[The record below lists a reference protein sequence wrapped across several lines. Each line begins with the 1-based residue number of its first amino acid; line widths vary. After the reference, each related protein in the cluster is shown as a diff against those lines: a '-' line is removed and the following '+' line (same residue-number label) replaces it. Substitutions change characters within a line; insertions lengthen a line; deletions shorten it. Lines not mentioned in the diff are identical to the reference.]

1 MAVPV
6 LPAATAPPIATM
18 GVTHNPLATQEVD
31 ETAYPMTLD
40 RHGGVQVSPVHD
52 ARFIAAARNNLFR
65 ISGAGTTGVQ
75 ILAAGGTTSGFCF
88 GSLAAS
94 GVNMCVHRLRVVP
107 LTATAVVGVIG
118 LEYGVCPVS
127 TSYVTG
133 VVASPVGNGAV
144 PLCKAW
150 DAVTIVSNTWLQGL
164 PYFIPATTNI
174 NQPGYEADLKDGL
187 LIGPGYAVN
196 VCATI
201 SQSTNKYLVE
211 IDWSEWLV

>member
-1 MAVPV
+1 MANPV
-6 LPAATAPPIATM
+6 ASATVPPIATM

-40 RHGGVQVSPVHD
+40 RHGAVQVSPVHD
-52 ARFIAAARNNLFR
+52 ARFVASARNNMFR
-65 ISGAGTTGVQ
+65 ISGAGTTGVA

-88 GSLAAS
+88 GSLAGS
-94 GVNMCVHRLRVVP
+94 GINMCVHRLRVIP

-127 TSYVTG
+127 TTYVTG
-133 VVASPVGNGAV
+133 VVGSPIGNGAV
-144 PLCKAW
+144 PACKAW
-150 DAVTIVSNTWLQGL
+150 DAVTIVANAWLMGL

-174 NQPGYEADLKDGL
+174 NQPGVEYDFKDGL

-196 VCATI
+196 VCTTPTTQGA
-201 SQSTNKYLVE
+201 NKSLVE